1 MAHGI
6 CCPLFVWKEKGRV
19 MKKAPRETRTPFD
32 GLRFFSALTHGV
44 GAWLASVGTAVLV
57 VLAALT
63 GSRWHLA
70 TSIVYGVCLIGLYTA
85 STLYHALPL
94 GEKGRR
100 VLRKL
105 DHMMIY
111 FLIAGTYTP
120 ICLITLRGVW
130 GWWLF
135 GIIWF
140 LAVAGSLVKLL
151 WMAAPRWL
159 SAGAY
164 IAMGWLVIVAVIP
177 LVKAMETLPFVMLL
191 VGGAFYTLGGIIYAL
206 KLFGRERPKFGF
218 HEWFHICVLL
228 GSISHYIM
236 ILLL

>member
-1 MAHGI
+1 
-6 CCPLFVWKEKGRV
+6 
-19 MKKAPRETRTPFD
+19 MKKKIVEIRTVND

-44 GAWLASVGTAVLV
+44 GAWLASIGTAVLI
-57 VLAALT
+57 VLSALA
-63 GSRWHLA
+63 GNRWHLA
-70 TSIVYGVCLIGLYTA
+70 ASIVYGVCLIGLYAA

-100 VLRKL
+100 ILRKL

-120 ICLITLRGVW
+120 ICLITLRGPW

-140 LAVAGSLVKLL
+140 LAIAGSVVKLV
-151 WMAAPRWL
+151 WISAPRVL
-159 SAGAY
+159 TAGSY

-177 LVKAMETLPFVMLL
+177 LVKAMETLPFIMLMI
-191 VGGAFYTLGGIIYAL
+191 GGAFYTLGGVIYAL
-206 KLFGRERPKFGF
+206 KLLGKNNPRFGF
-218 HEWFHICVLL
+218 HEWFHIFVLL
-228 GSISHYIM
+228 GSISHYAM